1 MPKKSSCADCGE
13 YPVNHLAQKA
23 LAVMDTATAAVFGPV
38 DRAAR
43 GVAPLF
49 AKIPFDRV
57 ALPVYR
63 ALATLHIGKLLTDA
77 DPRNAE
83 RTRLLWDAA
92 KRKGITMWQFQP
104 LDDPSGISFFVAE
117 KDGAVRAFEGLP
129 RPRDMGPSRS
139 INWMDNKAVLKKKFV
154 PAGIPMARG
163 RSCFTFGAARRI
175 MREVGAPLITKPN
188 LGSRSRH
195 STVHIM
201 TEDELRRG
209 FRIAKQLS
217 PWVIVEQEL
226 QGFVFRIL
234 LVDGEPVG
242 VVRREPP
249 FVTGDGVHTIREL
262 VTEENKNPRRH
273 TELFHEIPMDD
284 DVIKELAHQG
294 LTLDSVPAKGA
305 MQILST
311 HASRFYGGS
320 TTNMTDVAHPDN
332 MTLFRKIGT
341 VLGDP
346 LVGVDFIIK
355 DMTRSWREQAPC
367 GVIECNSL
375 PNTDLH
381 HEVLYGKGFDASGL
395 LFDLAFPP
403 GGNGSGASR
412 GIAARGGHGDRADGS
427 DPVPQES

>member
-1 MPKKSSCADCGE
+1 MPKKSSCPDCGE
-13 YPVNHLAQKA
+13 YPVNHPAQKA
-23 LAVMDTATAAVFGPV
+23 LAIMDTATAAVFGPV

-43 GVAPLF
+43 GIAPIF
-49 AKIPFDRV
+49 SKIPFDRM
-57 ALPVYR
+57 ALPIYR
-63 ALATLHIGKLLTDA
+63 VLAALHIGKLLTDA

-92 KRKGITMWQFQP
+92 RRKGITMWQFQP

-117 KDGAVRAFEGLP
+117 KNGVVRAFEGLP

-163 RSCFTFGAARRI
+163 HSCFTFAAAQRI
-175 MREVGAPLITKPN
+175 MRDVGAPLITKPN

-209 FRIAKQLS
+209 FRTAKRLS

-249 FVTGDGVHTIREL
+249 FVMGDGTHTIREL
-262 VTEENKNPRRH
+262 IIEENKNPRRH

-284 DVIKELAHQG
+284 DVIQELDHQG
-294 LTLDSVPAKGA
+294 LALDSIPPNGT

-320 TTNMTDVAHPDN
+320 TTNMTDAAHPDN
-332 MTLFRKIGT
+332 MVLFRKIGE

-346 LVGVDFIIK
+346 LVGVDFIIQ
-355 DMTRSWREQAPC
+355 DMTRSWREQMPC

-403 GGNGSGASR
+403 DGSDASR
-412 GIAARGGHGDRADGS
+412 GIAVSGDGDRTNGS
-427 DPVPQES
+427 DPIPQER